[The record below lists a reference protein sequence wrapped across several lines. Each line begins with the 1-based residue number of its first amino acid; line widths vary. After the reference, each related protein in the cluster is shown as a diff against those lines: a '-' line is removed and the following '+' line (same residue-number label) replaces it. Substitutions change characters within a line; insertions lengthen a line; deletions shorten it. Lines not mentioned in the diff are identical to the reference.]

1 MKKIFSNRSKVLIIT
16 TILETILTLFSLIYF
31 NYLDRLSYQESII
44 HTTNDL
50 ALLIQNMF
58 TSSWWALIILTIAII
73 SIFSITALIYKDL
86 KFIFINILLW
96 ITLLI
101 LSINLKDSLL
111 NNLSLLFIFGPIIL
125 INIISYKN
133 QKKLNNLV

>member
-1 MKKIFSNRSKVLIIT
+1 M
-16 TILETILTLFSLIYF
+16 
-31 NYLDRLSYQESII
+31 ESII

-58 TSSWWALIILTIAII
+58 KSSWWALIILTITII